1 VKLTAFPS
9 SSTNHVGTAAS
20 AVQRSAA
27 TLARNG
33 HARPSLLMLILIF
46 DLEFDR
52 EGHGFSRA
60 ERIAN
65 EINPG
70 SWPGSSHQ
78 AGAPSKLRLGG
89 AFDSRRSGKIGK
101 GTSSIRAA

>member
-1 VKLTAFPS
+1 
-9 SSTNHVGTAAS
+9 
-20 AVQRSAA
+20 
-27 TLARNG
+27 
-33 HARPSLLMLILIF
+33 MLILIF

-70 SWPGSSHQ
+70 SWPGSNHQ
-78 AGAPSKLRLGG
+78 AGAPSKLRWGG
-89 AFDSRRSGKIGK
+89 AFVLRIRSKL
-101 GTSSIRAA
+101 